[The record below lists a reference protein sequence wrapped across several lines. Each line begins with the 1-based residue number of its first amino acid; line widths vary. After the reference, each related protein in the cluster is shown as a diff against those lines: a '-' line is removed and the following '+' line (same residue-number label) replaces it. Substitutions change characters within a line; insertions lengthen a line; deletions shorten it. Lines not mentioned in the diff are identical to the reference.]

1 MPEASDTQIIDVP
14 NDSETAAPQSAPES
28 DPALRAE
35 LEKLKRQLAERV
47 SAAPAAAPDDPAPD
61 ASEDTEA
68 GEEASDIPV
77 WKHEDDWAYDS
88 LEFHGDVLG
97 IRIPNVAAIQGWQLS
112 QSSTNSD
119 AFQLNG
125 SNRLLLRHMSPES
138 YARFIYRLGEPDDPD
153 YDEDTYAEMIDAL
166 VTPARERAE
175 ADAAERAK
183 VSK

>member
-1 MPEASDTQIIDVP
+1 MTTASDTPI
-14 NDSETAAPQSAPES
+14 T
-28 DPALRAE
+28 
-35 LEKLKRQLAERV
+35 
-47 SAAPAAAPDDPAPD
+47 DPAPTADEIAAARAVLAASTADPAAEVDDIADPAAD
-61 ASEDTEA
+61 ATDNTDTDADED
-68 GEEASDIPV
+68 SDAAV

-125 SNRLLLRHMSPES
+125 SNRLLIRHMSPES